1 MPTTR
6 PRVRPLKSRPPE
18 LLRKLIDVAMDLERR
33 TMQLYCKFESMFPE
47 PDEVRAFWFDMA
59 QHESRHYG
67 ALALVSG
74 LLASTPERDL
84 PAAPRL
90 TRAHVVHLRDLLTA
104 AETETGKKITLT
116 RAFEIALAIEGSEI
130 EDLVLDVLTFLKG
143 EAERERA
150 VRLLIHD
157 LGDLSYMIEKY
168 AKSKTLLAQADHCI
182 EQQLARFG
190 VADAIATS
198 RKPSPLRSV
207 TRNRRSAR

>member
-1 MPTTR
+1 MTTSR
-6 PRVRPLKSRPPE
+6 ATVRPLKSRPPE

-47 PDEVRAFWFDMA
+47 PAEVRAFWFDMA

-67 ALALVSG
+67 ALALVAG
-74 LLASTPERDL
+74 LLESTPERNL
-84 PAAPRL
+84 PAAPQL
-90 TRAHVVHLRDLLTA
+90 TRAHVVHLREILTA
-104 AETETGKKITLT
+104 AEAETQKRVTLR
-116 RAFEIALAIEGSEI
+116 RAFEIALAIESSEI

-168 AKSKTLLAQADHCI
+168 AKSKTLLEQADRSI
-182 EQQLARFG
+182 EQQLTRLRGRTAEQMAPAAR
-190 VADAIATS
+190 
-198 RKPSPLRSV
+198 PRSV
-207 TRNRRSAR
+207 KRPR